1 MALRLLREFRDLTDL
16 EFAELWAEVNAE
28 RERRFG
34 PRANLEHPDAAE
46 AESGPAPRGERKFFQ
61 CRIWYTKQGRT
72 WHTTRGCSQLV
83 HSQRVTESIISGYV
97 DPDDTYFSGFITFS
111 RRSPCEV
118 CIPDVWEMLLNQN
131 PHLAVDGDWPPA
143 AEGSRRRA
151 RQRARAAGRHGAT
164 VRWVEVGAGE
174 DVPTLVAVYS
184 EGEESR

>member
-1 MALRLLREFRDLTDL
+1 MARRLLREFRDLTDL

-46 AESGPAPRGERKFFQ
+46 AESRPAPREERKFFQ
-61 CRIWYTKQGRT
+61 CRIWYTKQGRA
-72 WHTTRGCSQLV
+72 WHATRRCSQLE
-83 HSQRVTESIISGYV
+83 HSQRVKETIIGGYM

-111 RRSPCEV
+111 RRSPCGF
-118 CIPDVWEMLLNQN
+118 CIPDVWEMLLSQN

-151 RQRARAAGRHGAT
+151 RQRARAAGWHGVT
-164 VRWVEVGAGE
+164 VRWVEVGADEG
-174 DVPTLVAVYS
+174 VPTLVAVYS
-184 EGEESR
+184 EGEEGR